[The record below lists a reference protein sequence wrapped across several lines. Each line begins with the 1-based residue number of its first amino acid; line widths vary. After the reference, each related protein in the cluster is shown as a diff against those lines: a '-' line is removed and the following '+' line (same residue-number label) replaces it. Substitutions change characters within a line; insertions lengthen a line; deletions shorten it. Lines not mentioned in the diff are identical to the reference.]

1 MPRTHN
7 AIQAIRD
14 AGTALGEV
22 MEVLSIRYQE
32 NDIHVHVHAMR
43 DLEQV
48 PGEVEFCPRECGTYP
63 YMVQKKYNG
72 ALFFC
77 LLAEMPES
85 A

>member
-1 MPRTHN
+1 MPKTHD

-22 MEVLSIRYQE
+22 MHVLSISYRE
-32 NDIHVHVHAMR
+32 NDIHVHVCATR

-63 YMVQKKYNG
+63 YMAQKKYNG
-72 ALFFC
+72 ATFFC